1 MDDFLPISA
10 LQHYAFCPRQFA
22 LIHLEQAWEENYWTA
37 QGHLLHER
45 VDNGEPEQR
54 GNVRFERGVA
64 VISHRLHIT
73 GKLDLLEIESRPPG
87 RFFPVEYKRGK
98 PKVEDWDRVQ
108 VCAQILCLEEMR
120 DICIEEG
127 ALWYWQVRK
136 RERVVIDDALRI
148 HTETIIAEAQRVL
161 ANGVTPKPV
170 FDVRCQACSLIN
182 LCEPGALQKDR
193 SAAYVNGI
201 YSP

>member
-22 LIHLEQAWEENYWTA
+22 LIHVEQAWEENYWTA
-37 QGHLLHER
+37 QGRLLHER

-64 VISHRLHIT
+64 VISHRLRIT

-108 VCAQILCLEEMR
+108 VCAQTICLEEMR
-120 DICIEEG
+120 NICIEEG
-127 ALWYWQVRK
+127 ALWYWQVRQ

-161 ANGVTPKPV
+161 SDGVTPKPV
-170 FDVRCQACSLIN
+170 FDVRCRACSLID
-182 LCEPGALQKDR
+182 LCEPDVLQKDR

>member
-22 LIHLEQAWEENYWTA
+22 MIHVEQAWEENYWTA
-37 QGHLLHER
+37 QGRLLHER

-64 VISHRLHIT
+64 VISQRLRIT
-73 GKLDLLEIESRPPG
+73 GKLDLLEIESGTPC

-108 VCAQILCLEEMR
+108 VCAQTLCLEEMR
-120 DICIEEG
+120 NICIEEG
-127 ALWYWQVRK
+127 ALWYWQVRR

-148 HTETIIAEAQRVL
+148 HTETIIAEAQRVF
-161 ANGVTPKPV
+161 ADGVTPKPV
-170 FDVRCQACSLIN
+170 FDVRCRACSLID
-182 LCEPGALQKDR
+182 LCEPDVLQKDR
-193 SAAYVNGI
+193 SGAYVNGI
-201 YSP
+201 YLP